1 MRPWAVPDF
10 LAAALGKRHTP
21 GIFWLTSWYQFD
33 SVCISR
39 IFFMQVIS
47 GDMSRHVLTL
57 IEFMLTP
64 HWAQHNP
71 WTALDRPGLGF
82 TPHFEA
88 AFCAQTA
95 QRCSN
100 AWRQSWFT
108 ICHAIRYEIYESKFN
123 IIQYDSDMIQI
134 WFNDI
139 QWDSMCWLEI
149 IRYLIWSHFMLKTDP
164 TPVEC
169 FWGLDWTNW
178 WQSAVKLNLRHGPK
192 KHRNI
197 ETYETH
203 GGMMVTMVDHNHH

>member
-1 MRPWAVPDF
+1 MRPWVVPDF

-39 IFFMQVIS
+39 IFCMQVIS

-64 HWAQHNP
+64 RWAQHNP

-139 QWDSMCWLEI
+139 QCVGLKSFD
-149 IRYLIWSHFMLKTDP
+149 IWSGLISCLKQTQHQLNASEVLTGPTDGK
-164 TPVEC
+164 V
-169 FWGLDWTNW
+169 LSSWTFDMET
-178 WQSAVKLNLRHGPK
+178 STS

-197 ETYETH
+197 WNAWRNDGRH
-203 GGMMVTMVDHNHH
+203 GRP